1 MLLIY
6 SSEQTRRRQCN
17 SKERWLFVI
26 KACMISD
33 KRILNSKRL
42 ADEKELDGGK
52 RLSSH
57 AIIPRAI

>member
-1 MLLIY
+1 
-6 SSEQTRRRQCN
+6 
-17 SKERWLFVI
+17 
-26 KACMISD
+26 MISD